1 MIQRLFQSK
10 TAPDVNAETRKQP
23 RHVSYSRFARGL
35 KAGELEQIVIK
46 PNSSLAAALT
56 KEGDVIDAQVVSNPE
71 LWKLLTHTDADVSI
85 DVSAPPNA
93 LETASL
99 VMTLLFTFI
108 MIRSFGSLF
117 FRGKGDSGA
126 GGMNPFAQFNDQ
138 VFEIDADV
146 STRLE
151 DVEGIDNAKRELEEI
166 VDFLK
171 NPELFTAN
179 GAKIPNGAILTGLPG
194 CGKTLLARAIA
205 GEANV
210 PFINCSGSAFVEMFV
225 GVGAQR
231 VRQLFALA
239 RENQPC
245 IIFIDEVDAV
255 ARARSAGGT
264 ASNDERE
271 QTINQILTE
280 MDGFTENEGIVV
292 LAATNRL
299 DVIDDALLRP
309 GRFDRKI
316 EVSLPT
322 RDGRRRILDVHAKN
336 KRLADD
342 VDTADIAAQTTGFSG
357 ADLENLL
364 NEAAITAVQR
374 TDGVITS
381 EIVEDVF
388 QRVVIGQ
395 RGESRFNRK
404 TRDLIAYHEA
414 GHAIVGALQSDY
426 DTVRKVSIIPRGDA
440 GGITFF
446 QPTED
451 VALHSKLY
459 YESQIRVALGGRVAE
474 ELVFGPSNVTTGA
487 SSDLKAV
494 HAIARAMI
502 VDWGFGERHYDSI
515 QASDMTRRAM
525 DREIDELI
533 KRLYTETLALLVKHR
548 HRLEELKEKLVEDEI
563 VDGDYV
569 YSLVALY
576 NDTPDARA

>member
-1 MIQRLFQSK
+1 MTRHTTKFWMVGALTDLRGYGRKIKTKSNVMIQRLFQSK

-35 KAGELEQIVIK
+35 KAGELDQIVIK

-210 PFINCSGSAFVEMFV
+210 PFI
-225 GVGAQR
+225 
-231 VRQLFALA
+231 
-239 RENQPC
+239 
-245 IIFIDEVDAV
+245 
-255 ARARSAGGT
+255 
-264 ASNDERE
+264 
-271 QTINQILTE
+271 
-280 MDGFTENEGIVV
+280 
-292 LAATNRL
+292 
-299 DVIDDALLRP
+299 
-309 GRFDRKI
+309 
-316 EVSLPT
+316 
-322 RDGRRRILDVHAKN
+322 
-336 KRLADD
+336 
-342 VDTADIAAQTTGFSG
+342 
-357 ADLENLL
+357 
-364 NEAAITAVQR
+364 
-374 TDGVITS
+374 
-381 EIVEDVF
+381 
-388 QRVVIGQ
+388 
-395 RGESRFNRK
+395 
-404 TRDLIAYHEA
+404 
-414 GHAIVGALQSDY
+414 
-426 DTVRKVSIIPRGDA
+426 TVRVCIRRNVRGCRGA
-440 GGITFF
+440 GTS
-446 QPTED
+446 T
-451 VALHSKLY
+451 VC
-459 YESQIRVALGGRVAE
+459 LG
-474 ELVFGPSNVTTGA
+474 P
-487 SSDLKAV
+487 
-494 HAIARAMI
+494 
-502 VDWGFGERHYDSI
+502 
-515 QASDMTRRAM
+515 
-525 DREIDELI
+525 
-533 KRLYTETLALLVKHR
+533 
-548 HRLEELKEKLVEDEI
+548 
-563 VDGDYV
+563 
-569 YSLVALY
+569 
-576 NDTPDARA
+576 